1 MVPQYHIPSRFVTI
15 IPKEFNGSQ
24 PQQQSASGGKK
35 KKSSESTVS
44 SNATLGANVSKRTAM
59 GGSFPLPGSSKA
71 TVHRR
76 AESSDD
82 ALNEMLGALADDGLD
97 NFDEFD
103 LGFEE
108 NEELPPPS
116 GVHM

>member
-1 MVPQYHIPSRFVTI
+1 MSAMNLAKRMSM
-15 IPKEFNGSQ
+15 GSQ
-24 PQQQSASGGKK
+24 
-35 KKSSESTVS
+35 
-44 SNATLGANVSKRTAM
+44 
-59 GGSFPLPGSSKA
+59 GSSQKGA
-71 TVHRR
+71 AHRR
-76 AESSDD
+76 GESSDD

-116 GVHM
+116 GVHMM